1 MIFKF
6 KFLLKKGILFIMKIQ
21 NYLKEYLSLFKNII
35 ILIYNSTIKTKF
47 KIFDKFNFEP
57 RRLNQKLMIFIF
69 QLRLSI

>member
-47 KIFDKFNFEP
+47 KIFDKFNFKT

-69 QLRLSI
+69 QLRLSV

>member
-35 ILIYNSTIKTKF
+35 ILIYNSTIRTKF
-47 KIFDKFNFEP
+47 KIFDKFNFKP
-57 RRLNQKLMIFIF
+57 GRLNQKLMIFIF